1 MSKLIF
7 PDHGGVLVPDDT
19 KVVKTV
25 AKTVG
30 NRKYI
35 IKVVRY
41 QPKVHAMYINSGR
54 PFGYHYLTPDGGVV
68 SSNSG
73 NSRDIEGAIEHAL
86 KSIRSWLADARRE
99 RAEAKKT
106 PSQKKQDRLLKAAK
120 FFQKHSGSDLDHGLK
135 LAKAERFA
143 EDSGWKVEWSP
154 DQDPYEMGD
163 AETEHPNEVLVAVLK
178 DASGNVL
185 ESLSGIGDPNQ
196 TYARVVEAELA
207 LEAMPR

>member
-25 AKTVG
+25 TKTIG
-30 NRKYI
+30 NKKYI

-41 QPKVHAMYINSGR
+41 QPASHGMYINAGR
-54 PFGYHYLTPDGGVV
+54 PFGYHYLTPDGSVV
-68 SSNSG
+68 GSNSG

-86 KSIRSWLADARRE
+86 KSIRSWLADARRV
-99 RAEAKKT
+99 RSEARKT
-106 PSQKKQDRLLKAAK
+106 PSQKIQDRLLKAAK
-120 FFQKHSGSDLDHGLK
+120 FFQKHSGSDLDYGMR

-143 EDSGWKVEWSP
+143 EESGWKVEWSP

-178 DASGNVL
+178 DSSGNVL
-185 ESLSGIGDPNQ
+185 DSLSGIGDPSQ

-207 LEAMPR
+207 DEAMSR

>member
-7 PDHGGVLVPDDT
+7 PNHGGVLVADDT

-25 AKTVG
+25 TKTVG
-30 NRKYI
+30 GKKYV

-41 QPKVHAMYINSGR
+41 QPKVHGMYLNADR
-54 PFGYHYLTPDGGVV
+54 PYGYHYLSPSGDVV
-68 SSNSG
+68 GSNSG
-73 NSRDIEGAIEHAL
+73 NSRDVEGAIEHAL
-86 KSIRSWLADARRE
+86 KSIRSWLADARRA

-106 PSQKKQDRLLKAAK
+106 PSQKNKDRLLKAAK
-120 FFQKHSGSDLDHGLK
+120 FFQQHSGGDLDYGLK
-135 LAKAERFA
+135 LAKAEHFA
-143 EDSGWKVEWSP
+143 EESGWKVEWSP

-163 AETEHPNEVLVAVLK
+163 AETELPNEVLIAVLK
-178 DASGNVL
+178 DSSGNVL

-196 TYARVVEAELA
+196 TYARVVEAQLA